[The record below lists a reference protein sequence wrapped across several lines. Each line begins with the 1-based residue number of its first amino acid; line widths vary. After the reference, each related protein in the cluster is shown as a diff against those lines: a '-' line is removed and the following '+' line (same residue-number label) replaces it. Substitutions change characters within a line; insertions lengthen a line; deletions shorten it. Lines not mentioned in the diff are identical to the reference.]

1 MCDPA
6 TLAIAAVSGGVSAI
20 SSSRGSKPQQP
31 FAAPS
36 KTDADV
42 ARAAEDERRR
52 LGYGG
57 PRSLSNNFVSFG
69 TPSTAENVPL
79 KRVTLGT

>member
-6 TLAIAAVSGGVSAI
+6 TLAIAAVSAGTSAI
-20 SSSRGSKPQQP
+20 AGSRGGGNRQP
-31 FAAPS
+31 AVAPA

-57 PRSLSNNFVSFG
+57 PRSFSNNFVSFG
-69 TPSTAENVPL
+69 TPTTSDNVPL
-79 KRVTLGT
+79 KRVSLGA